1 MAEYEAKVRA
11 EAPINFDLTNV
22 RESVKGLSNMESRL
36 NQLSQVLYRDLV
48 AKKQREGEEYA
59 VKNRPSVKQIAV
71 AVAKGEDVKKLFA
84 KQGTVFGDSARVVQA
99 ELFRQDI
106 SQNLDRRIS
115 DVLTAI
121 DRGAYEVDAE
131 TFANDIQAE
140 IDGAYNVIAEIDPK
154 AALKFKAHGSTVTN
168 TVYEKLNAKQTE
180 RLFEEKK
187 ATVELQKNAYA
198 TLLSENLKIS
208 NGDFASAVARS
219 MSVKQDLVN
228 AYEALPLGMTDADW
242 TAITKL
248 EQEVYVNSA
257 VSIIATNKK
266 LMNNFDDTYQ
276 GLLSNNPPQELDFYK
291 YLPETAKLDIAQKAK
306 EAFSNEYDIK
316 TKQYTLQNRNAQKKV
331 AALESA
337 WSELQKKTD
346 IDDPDREKKIKQIE
360 SDLERIT
367 LTNPEVYSRDSFRK
381 FTEGEYREIN
391 ELEPDVR
398 DIKRRISNQEF
409 PDWADVVETA
419 RREYPNTFQNE
430 REIRDVLGDYFLDEA
445 KRAIDTV
452 SDDIVND
459 NMFIHQTS
467 SERNALR
474 QRLKR
479 RINNQIAENQRKNR
493 ELAEGEKP
501 YTTDAREIGMELLKR
516 TESIAGQQ
524 VELSKIQNNLQT
536 IVTNNRI
543 IGLNPSASTFK
554 LNEEDDK
561 LLRKKLSKKE
571 YNTFITL
578 YQELEVKRS
587 EIAQLGAGLF

>member
-1 MAEYEAKVRA
+1 MAEYESKVRA
-11 EAPINFDLTNV
+11 EAPIDLDLTNV

-36 NQLSQVLYRDLV
+36 NQLSQVLYRDLY

-59 VKNRPSVKQIAV
+59 VKNRPSVKQIAD

-99 ELFRQDI
+99 ELFRQDV

-115 DVLTAI
+115 DVITAI
-121 DRGAYEVDAE
+121 DRGAYDVDAE

-168 TVYEKLNAKQTE
+168 AVYEKLNAKQTE
-180 RLFEEKK
+180 RLLEEKK

-360 SDLERIT
+360 VDLQRIT
-367 LTNPEVYSRDSFRK
+367 LTNPEVYSRESFRK
-381 FTEGEYREIN
+381 FTEGEYKEIN
-391 ELEPDVR
+391 ELEPDVIA
-398 DIKRRISNQEF
+398 IKRRIGNQEF

-419 RREYPNTFQNE
+419 MREYPNTFQNE

-452 SDDIVND
+452 SDDIVN
-459 NMFIHQTS
+459 NQMFIHQS
-467 SERNALR
+467 STERNALR

-501 YTTDAREIGMELLKR
+501 YTTDPKEVGMELLKR

-524 VELSKIQNNLQT
+524 AELSKIQNNLQT

-543 IGLNPSASTFK
+543 VGLNPSSSIFVIDEYA
-554 LNEEDDK
+554 DK

-571 YNTFITL
+571 YNAFITQ
-578 YQELEVKRS
+578 YKELEVKRN
-587 EIAQLGAGLF
+587 EITQLGEGLF

>member
-1 MAEYEAKVRA
+1 MAEYESKVRA
-11 EAPINFDLTNV
+11 EAPMDLDLINV

-36 NQLSQVLYRDLV
+36 NQLSQVLYRDLY

-59 VKNRPSVKQIAV
+59 VKNRPSVKQIAD

-99 ELFRQDI
+99 ELFRQDV

-115 DVLTAI
+115 DVITAI
-121 DRGAYEVDAE
+121 DRGAYDVDAE

-168 TVYEKLNAKQTE
+168 AVYEKLNAKQTE
-180 RLFEEKK
+180 RLLEEKK

-360 SDLERIT
+360 VDLQRIT
-367 LTNPEVYSRDSFRK
+367 LTNPEVYSRESFRK
-381 FTEGEYREIN
+381 FTEGEYKEIN
-391 ELEPDVR
+391 ELEPDVIA
-398 DIKRRISNQEF
+398 IKRRIGNQEF

-419 RREYPNTFQNE
+419 MREYPNTFQNE

-452 SDDIVND
+452 SDDIVN
-459 NMFIHQTS
+459 NQMFIHQS
-467 SERNALR
+467 STERNALR

-501 YTTDAREIGMELLKR
+501 YTTDPKEVGMELLKR

-524 VELSKIQNNLQT
+524 AELSKIQNNLQT

-543 IGLNPSASTFK
+543 VGLNPSSSIFVIDEYA
-554 LNEEDDK
+554 DK

-571 YNTFITL
+571 YNAFITQ
-578 YQELEVKRS
+578 YKELEVKRN
-587 EIAQLGAGLF
+587 EITQLGEGLF